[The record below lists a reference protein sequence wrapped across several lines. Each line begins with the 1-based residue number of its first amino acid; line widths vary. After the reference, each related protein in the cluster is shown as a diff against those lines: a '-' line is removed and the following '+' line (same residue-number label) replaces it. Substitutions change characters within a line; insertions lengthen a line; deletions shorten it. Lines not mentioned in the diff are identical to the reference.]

1 MERLLST
8 ALLAVLCLSTLAV
21 QAAELRGGADTGP
34 GGNRA
39 RGELVLPLSGTAHS
53 GWVQRYWADWANR
66 DTDSGRSNGLGWGL
80 GYRAA
85 GKTGHA
91 AAYVGPH
98 YRRHQSSQTEHD
110 GLDLQLQIEGSTRL
124 GPNWQVSGD
133 VSYLADSDLFWA
145 EGSLLGRV
153 NDRTYV
159 GPFAAAEG
167 SRDDYSRA
175 AGVMTK
181 RLFPRQDLE
190 AGLKL
195 GVEEYDGERGAF
207 VGIQLEKRFR

>member
-8 ALLAVLCLSTLAV
+8 ALLGALCLFTLSV
-21 QAAELRGGADTGP
+21 QAAELRGGTDTGP

-39 RGELVLPLSGTAHS
+39 RGELVLPLSGSADS
-53 GWVQRYWADWANR
+53 GWAQRYWADWANR
-66 DTDSGRSNGLGWGL
+66 DAGAGRSSGLGWGL

-85 GKTGHA
+85 GKSGHA

-98 YRRHQSSQTEHD
+98 YRRNKAAQHED
-110 GLDLQLQIEGSTRL
+110 EGLDLQLQIEGSTML
-124 GPNWQVSGD
+124 GPNWEISGD

-153 NDRTYV
+153 NDRSYV
-159 GPFAAAEG
+159 GPFVAAEG
-167 SRDDYSRA
+167 SRDDHSRS
-175 AGVMTK
+175 AGLMAK

-207 VGIQLEKRFR
+207 VGIRLEKRFR